1 MGYRLL
7 DTTGDLDIFNTRD
20 TSPATFSKL
29 TMNKEALQHVGVFLR
44 QERQIL
50 LTILMY
56 SAAVGVFSL
65 IIPVTVQ
72 ELVNTFA
79 LAIQPIMVVT
89 LVSIMAGVLI
99 FVGVFKVLQFY
110 ATDLLERRIFVRF
123 TLAFARTFPSIQEAH
138 FRGEYASRFFEI
150 VFMQRAVASLLVD
163 LTNVVVGGF
172 IGMVLLVLYHP
183 YFLVF
188 DLLLLLA
195 IGVIGVLG
203 QGGLQ
208 STLYMSETK
217 YATYHWFQE
226 VADNLSH
233 FKSSLSRDLIL
244 QKADSLAHAYVHARE
259 SRLRVLI
266 RQYVGSLSLQVL
278 LHTGLLGTAGWLM
291 SKGELTLG
299 QLVAAEVIIA
309 TLLLNLDSVVK
320 RTYVI
325 FYFLTALTEI
335 HHIFSLPKDQ
345 EISDQFVSF
354 PEGSPQGIELSVS
367 HVGGLPPPWPQTF
380 DLTVNLKAG
389 EKWALVS
396 ATESQRLR
404 ISRLLAGLDDPPHGT
419 IRYNEVDI
427 RDLHHDAVNGLRGLV
442 LSRDVSLFEA
452 TLLENITLGRK
463 TLSTEDLLWVLNFVD
478 FQKEMEHFPDGLQT
492 LVQYGAK
499 NFSPSQTIQILLAR
513 ALITRPKLLIVDGG
527 LHEIASPQRETI
539 LSRIC
544 GVENPWT
551 AVIVTTDL
559 KIKSFVQH
567 SVVLS

>member
-1 MGYRLL
+1 M
-7 DTTGDLDIFNTRD
+7 
-20 TSPATFSKL
+20 TSTESGQS
-29 TMNKEALQHVGVFLR
+29 MNKEVLQHVGVFLK
-44 QERQIL
+44 QERQLL

-56 SAAVGVFSL
+56 SVAVGVFSL
-65 IIPVTVQ
+65 IIPITVQ

-89 LVSIMAGVLI
+89 LVSIMAGVLA

-110 ATDLLERRIFVRF
+110 ATDLLERRIFVRL
-123 TLAFARTFPSIQEAH
+123 TLAFARTFPSIQETH

-150 VFMQRAVASLLVD
+150 IFMQRAIASLLVD

-172 IGMVLLVLYHP
+172 IGMTLLVLYHP

-195 IGVIGVLG
+195 VGIIGVLG

-208 STLYMSETK
+208 TTLHMSETK

-233 FKSSLSRDLIL
+233 FKASQSRDLIL

-266 RQYVGSLSLQVL
+266 RQYIGSISLQVL
-278 LHTGLLGTAGWLM
+278 LHTGLLGTAGWLL

-325 FYFLTALTEI
+325 FYFFTALTEI
-335 HHIFSLPKDQ
+335 HHIFSLPKDHQ
-345 EISDQFVSF
+345 TSVQFVSL
-354 PEGSPQGIELSVS
+354 PDLSPQGLGLSVS
-367 HVGGLPPPWPQTF
+367 HVGGLPPPWPHAFQ
-380 DLTVNLKAG
+380 LTVDLKPG
-389 EKWALVS
+389 EKWALVTV
-396 ATESQRLR
+396 TESQRLMV
-404 ISRLLAGLDDPPHGT
+404 SRLLAGLDDPPHGT
-419 IRYNEVDI
+419 IRYNGIDI
-427 RDLHHDAVNGLRGLV
+427 RDLHPDAVNGIRGLV
-442 LSRDVSLFEA
+442 LSRDLALFEA
-452 TLLENITLGRK
+452 TFLENITLGRK
-463 TLSTEDLLWVLNFVD
+463 DLSTEDLLWVLNFVD
-478 FQKEMEHFPDGLQT
+478 LQKEMEHFPDGLQT
-492 LVQYGAK
+492 MVQYGGK

-513 ALITRPKLLIVDGG
+513 ALIARPKLLIVDGG
-527 LHEIASPQRETI
+527 LHEISSPQRETI
-539 LSRIC
+539 LSRVC
-544 GVENPWT
+544 APECPWT
-551 AVIVTTDL
+551 MVIVTTDPN
-559 KIKSFVQH
+559 IKSFVQESFSLH
-567 SVVLS
+567 